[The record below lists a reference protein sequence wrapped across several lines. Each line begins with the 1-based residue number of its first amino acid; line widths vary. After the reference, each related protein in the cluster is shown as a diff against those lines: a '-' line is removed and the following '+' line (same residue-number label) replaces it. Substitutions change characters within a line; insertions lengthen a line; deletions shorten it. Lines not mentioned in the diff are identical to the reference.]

1 MIFPWETSAKKT
13 GMILRKLNLSKK
25 RMIAQKKSAFLEK
38 KKSSRKGKEKKILE
52 ESLLQ
57 LSKSSKFIEEVFPM
71 DAILIKRELSGDK
84 KKILEEKLH
93 EKIALLLKKCGRLI
107 RG

>member
-1 MIFPWETSAKKT
+1 M
-13 GMILRKLNLSKK
+13 SKK
-25 RMIAQKKSAFLEK
+25 KNDCTKKIIFSGEK
-38 KKSSRKGKEKKILE
+38 NIITRGERKKILE